1 MERRKMKKEIKEK
14 AKSIPVKVLATE
26 DKENKVIETE
36 QILET
41 TIQTIF
47 S

>member
-1 MERRKMKKEIKEK
+1 MKKEMKEK
-14 AKSIPVKVLATE
+14 AKSILVKVLATE